1 MIDIFF
7 VEDIFPRSEGVEID
21 GTAESGFEDIG
32 DESFVESGEAFVYPE
47 VMGDGAKVGE
57 EVAIEG

>member
-32 DESFVESGEAFVYPE
+32 DESFVESGEAFVRLSR
-47 VMGDGAKVGE
+47 GNGRRC
-57 EVAIEG
+57 EGWRGSCD